1 VVTAV
6 PSPSSRSGIVPML
19 VASAAPQ
26 TTPPM
31 PPCVRPPSPDT
42 QAARAR
48 AVRLVPAARELE
60 AATAE
65 AATAE
70 AATAAGATAA
80 GRAAV
85 AVQDAAAAAERASAG
100 RVAAA
105 ERAAAAVLAAPPTR
119 RAHCVGGGC
128 RRPHPSRHLPAARL
142 VYAPPPPASLIQ
154 RHSAAKGPLELPYS
168 SARRPRYRRCL
179 KPQAPYG

>member
-1 VVTAV
+1 MSVVTAV
-6 PSPSSRSGIVPML
+6 PCSSSRSGIVPML

-31 PPCVRPPSPDT
+31 PPRVRPPLPDT

-70 AATAAGATAA
+70 AATAEAA
-80 GRAAV
+80 MAV
-85 AVQDAAAAAERASAG
+85 AVQEAAAAAERAAAG

-142 VYAPPPPASLIQ
+142 VYAPPPPASLLQ
-154 RHSAAKGPLELPYS
+154 KHSVAMGPLELPYS

-179 KPQAPYG
+179 KRQVPYG